1 MWQFA
6 SFGREFHYSDLSVA
20 GSDTLDFGKQ
30 LCMGDDLYEG
40 YVYVRLDLGDVY
52 NYGDLLDPIA
62 VALTLQDPNGG
73 STFNESR
80 TLIID
85 KNSPVMVWKVD
96 ITTLYPNI
104 NHLDISWQAINC
116 PQCGVLQ
123 GLNNDV
129 RIKIWHEVDRRI
141 PVPSGI
147 TSPTLTPLSSPQT
160 SSRTTFQW
168 SAVCGASQYKV
179 QVLKLY
185 NENAAY
191 TSDEQVYGQVAWGR
205 ALRLETAGDETEL
218 SLTLS
223 EGTGYYIW
231 RVQPV
236 FSGEPNG
243 VNDPRNLGSWSSF
256 PAGGSYINCPN
267 SGNCQGV
274 STDAIF
280 FYQQFDEDKNWI
292 HSRIFTE
299 EMRTKEGMV
308 YANGLQQT
316 QQNQS
321 RLQSQENIIA
331 TQQIYDYSARPALNS
346 LAAPINQNSFGY
358 KEKLLTHNNNLYTAE
373 HFDDD
378 NQLNFIDPLPVNGGA
393 INDYFS
399 DNNPDKTIPN
409 AEEYPFSRILFY
421 NDGMGRPREE
431 GAPGNAHK
439 LTSTIEDKHTVR
451 TYYAGVSDAEL
462 IRVFGNEAP
471 KAERVQKVITLDP
484 NNTAPVQYISDGNV
498 IANCLAITET
508 SDLLEDLPSRANAL
522 FSINDEI
529 TDDASCGQG
538 CWNRG
543 KVYAFTEPTNFHISY
558 YIDPT
563 SLYGNCGGGCFQCT
577 YTLELK
583 LTRLDDPCIT
593 DPVWSY
599 NDIIDESCGGTP
611 FQKSVTTKVEPGS
624 YRLER
629 ILRSDPLS
637 ANGQTFFEQYQQQAM
652 DELENTIQTSFL
664 DELYD
669 RLDQN
674 DIEGFYQALSE
685 HSNVT
690 ILTQDNDVVDDQG
703 NNVTVTETSYLF
715 QADDNCCTMEI
726 PDIRC
731 PKFDC
736 SETNFTNL
744 LLESAQVQTLEDLN
758 IVYDEITINK
768 LFHNLV
774 GEGYNCET
782 VLACVTNAGNS
793 WEELNEILDD
803 PTNPPLPPSH
813 PHNIDILDLIFDCV
827 GVNPTEITDAPIPPT
842 RAYGYFAY
850 TLGMSPTCEE
860 IFLGA
865 PASSMQQIQLLP
877 LEDRLQFIEC
887 VQALQAG
894 SLIDITTISPSIV
907 QQEVQDQCST
917 ICQSRYQSFLD
928 GTIAMLEEQGVAPNL
943 IEEEARCIAQNL
955 VENCLQG
962 CQLTI
967 TPDGL
972 GTPDEQTAVTQSMTY
987 AWDIQTPN
995 GSSCPTGYDLIQNDI
1010 AQNQILI
1017 DYLNDQIEEIREQ
1030 YWAVQPHN
1038 QPDMI
1043 LIPGIDISGIGI
1055 CQGQTNLTIT
1065 DCNGQIPIYRDFE
1078 SEFILNPSDPCE
1090 IIYVIHIPKGKTL
1103 TLCDQTVIG
1112 SVTQEGSISS
1122 SSITQ
1127 TFYFN
1132 NPTGGTPAVF
1142 DAPPHITIDFPTHL
1156 GTVEIIEL
1164 THEYVV
1170 LTIVPTSNFGLTEIS
1185 FTLQASQIYY
1195 EVDGCRSCDIEN
1207 CPVCFKWEMREIQD
1221 PIEISLQS
1229 CEEETAEYLRD
1240 LLEASLQS
1248 CLIAYGDQLQEEF
1261 QTQCEPTTLLND
1273 KFTASYKAGYHHYML
1288 FYYDRAGRLS
1298 KTVPPAGVVYQTD
1311 LTSRANSTNH
1321 TLETTYKYNSL
1332 NQVVEQHS
1340 PDGGTRHLYY
1350 DNLGRLRF
1358 SQNAQQLLD
1367 GKYSYIKYDNLG
1379 RAIEAGQSSWASNT
1393 NLLEYVN
1400 NPLIPYL
1407 TSFNEEV
1414 IFTKYAQAANV
1425 TFSDGSPQRHLRN
1438 RISYTYT
1445 DGGVYTFFSYDPH
1458 GNIEWAIRRLP
1469 GLPDQYLKY
1478 DIENLSGNT
1487 YKFQYNPGQT
1497 DQFYH
1502 RYSYDEDNRIL
1513 LTETSSDG
1521 VIWENDINYQYNLH
1535 GFIKREEIGHDKIQG
1550 LDYVQTIR
1558 GWLKAI
1564 NNPILATNPNA
1575 DPGQDGIAGSLF
1587 PVDAFGMKLH
1597 YFEGDF
1603 NRQGSVFS
1611 NTNNAFNSELLPSHL
1626 DNTYQGLY
1634 NGNITSWHTSI
1645 KPVGDSQLKFEN
1657 QTGYIYKYDE
1667 LNKLIAGNFYER
1679 DLTTTPQWNSQNQ
1692 YNVTYQYDSNS
1703 NLLNLTREQSRS
1715 SGNDPNPNLDNL
1727 TYHYYPNTNRIE
1739 YIDDLVNGIDP
1750 TSISDQQPNNYQYN
1764 AIGNLIRSESDE
1776 VEIEWNSIGKI
1787 ASIIKLD
1794 GSWEL
1799 RYLYDQKGDRVLKHY
1814 LRHLNGSTTEHKYTW
1829 YILNLE
1835 GDIASVYEKEET
1847 IQGQQTV
1854 GNSTIYQSQI
1864 PIYGRNKIGVFRSFR
1879 EIDQIQTDSLGI
1891 YSRRYDYRLYE
1902 LKDHLSNVR
1911 AVVSDKKLASFNNTM
1926 NAWKYDVSLITY
1938 SNYYPFGLEQPNR
1951 NFQSTEY
1958 TFGLNGQE
1966 EDREWLNSQAISF
1979 KYRVYDPRLSR
1990 FFSVDPIALKYPW
2003 WTPYQ
2008 FAGNNPIAAQELEG
2022 LEPGMDNKRS
2032 YAYIAMGY
2040 TTKEFEDAYW
2050 GGAWLTTKVVLETA
2064 TTDLILPEVL
2074 ITAKATSLVRKI
2086 GRFFSKIMSRFKK
2099 SPIDEGKRYMSTYAK
2114 EADDPQTYSSFTH
2127 RPRPKPDIYT
2137 SENKT
2142 ILYNTG
2148 KRNQSKEVPIY
2159 GAYAGRT
2166 PRGMH
2171 DVHTH
2176 GFPGGIA
2183 KYDEKILEV
2192 DEMASILQKAAGGSN
2207 TSVFNLFTC
2216 QIARESYVKR
2226 LAQKTGAFISG
2237 PTEVISFSKTGKITF
2252 ANPHKARWD
2261 LYDGEGNLI
2270 KSFLPKEIQYVE
2282 DVHKQIGDFL
2292 KKEYPEL
2299 LKGGY
2304 LD

>member
-1 MWQFA
+1 
-6 SFGREFHYSDLSVA
+6 
-20 GSDTLDFGKQ
+20 
-30 LCMGDDLYEG
+30 MGDDLYEG

-73 STFNESR
+73 STFSESR

-96 ITTLYPNI
+96 IATLYPNMD
-104 NHLDISWQAINC
+104 HLDISWQAINC

-129 RIKIWHEVDRRI
+129 RIKIWHEIDRRVL
-141 PVPSGI
+141 VPSGI

-168 SAVCGASQYKV
+168 SVVCGASQYKV
-179 QVLKLY
+179 QILKLY
-185 NENAAY
+185 NENATY

-256 PAGGSYINCPN
+256 PPGGSYINCSN

-274 STDAIF
+274 PTDAIF
-280 FYQQFDEDKNWI
+280 FYQQFDEDKNWA

-299 EMRTKEGMV
+299 EMRTKEEMI
-308 YANGLQQT
+308 YANGLEQT

-321 RLQSQENIIA
+321 RLNSQENIIA
-331 TQQIYDYSARPALNS
+331 TQQIYDYSGRSALNS
-346 LAAPINQNSFGY
+346 LAGPINQSSFGY

-393 INDYFS
+393 ISEYFS

-409 AEEYPFSRILFY
+409 AEGYPFNRILFY
-421 NDGMGRPREE
+421 NDGLTRPKEV
-431 GAPGNAHK
+431 GTPGSAHK
-439 LTSTIEDKHTVR
+439 LTSTIEDKHTER
-451 TYYAGVSDAEL
+451 TFYAGASDAEL
-462 IRVFGNEAP
+462 IRIFGEEAP

-484 NNTAPVQYISDGNV
+484 NNTASVQYISDGNV

-558 YIDPT
+558 SIDPA
-563 SLYGNCGGGCFQCT
+563 SLYGNCGGGCFKCT

-593 DPVWSY
+593 DPIWSY
-599 NDIIDESCGGTP
+599 SDIIDESCGGTP

-629 ILRSDPLS
+629 TLRSDPLS

-674 DIEGFYQALSE
+674 DIEGFYQALSG
-685 HSNVT
+685 HPNVNV
-690 ILTQDNDVVDDQG
+690 LTQDSDIIDDQG
-703 NNVTVTETSYLF
+703 DNITVTETSYLF

-736 SETNFTNL
+736 SETDFTSL

-758 IVYDEITINK
+758 IVYDEVTINK

-774 GEGYNCET
+774 GEGYDCET

-827 GVNPTEITDAPIPPT
+827 GVYPTEITDDPIPPT

-887 VQALQAG
+887 VQAVQAG

-907 QQEVQDQCST
+907 QNEVQDQCST

-928 GTIAMLEEQGVAPNL
+928 GAISMLEEQGIAPNL

-972 GTPDEQTAVTQSMTY
+972 GTPDEQTSVTQSMTY
-987 AWDIQTPN
+987 AWDIQMPN
-995 GSSCPTGYDLIQNDI
+995 GSSCPAGYDLIQNDI
-1010 AQNQILI
+1010 VQNQILI

-1055 CQGQTNLTIT
+1055 CQGQTNLTISY
-1065 DCNGQIPIYRDFE
+1065 CNGQIPIYRDFE

-1090 IIYVIHIPKGKTL
+1090 IIYVLHIPKGKTV
-1103 TLCDQTVIG
+1103 TLCDQTVVGEIEQVHTFQ
-1112 SVTQEGSISS
+1112 SN
-1122 SSITQ
+1122 SITH

-1132 NPTGGTPAVF
+1132 NPHDGTSATF
-1142 DAPPHITIDFPTHL
+1142 DALPHITVDFPSHL
-1156 GTVEIIEL
+1156 GTIEIIEL
-1164 THEYVV
+1164 TNEYVV
-1170 LTIVPTSNFGLTEIS
+1170 VTLIPSAAFDSSEIYL
-1185 FTLQASQIYY
+1185 TLQASQIQY
-1195 EVDGCRSCDIEN
+1195 EVDGCRSCDIES

-1229 CEEETAEYLRD
+1229 CEEETAEYLRN
-1240 LLEASLQS
+1240 LLEENLQNCLQS
-1248 CLIAYGDQLQEEF
+1248 YGDQLQEEF

-1273 KFTASYKAGYHHYML
+1273 KFTASYKVGYHHYTL
-1288 FYYDRAGRLS
+1288 FYYDRAGRLT

-1311 LTSRANSTNH
+1311 LTSRSSSTNH
-1321 TLETTYKYNSL
+1321 TLETTYDHNTL
-1332 NQVVEQHS
+1332 NQVIKQHS
-1340 PDGGTRHLYY
+1340 SDGGVTYYYY
-1350 DNLGRLRF
+1350 DSLGRLRF
-1358 SQNAQQLLD
+1358 SQDAQQLID

-1379 RAIEAGQSSWASNT
+1379 RIIEAGQSSWAINSGFKQFTDDPYAPNSSAL
-1393 NLLEYVN
+1393 NEYQ
-1400 NPLIPYL
+1400 
-1407 TSFNEEV
+1407 
-1414 IFTKYAQAANV
+1414 IFTIYTKSANIL
-1425 TFSDGSPQRHLRN
+1425 FSDGTPQRNLQERV
-1438 RISYTYT
+1438 SYTYT
-1445 DGGVYTFFSYDPH
+1445 NEGVYTFYSYDSH
-1458 GNIEWAIRRLP
+1458 GNIEWTIQRLP
-1469 GLPDQYLKY
+1469 ELPDQHIKY
-1478 DIENLSGNT
+1478 EYNLISGNIS
-1487 YKFQYNPGQT
+1487 KVIYNPGRQ
-1497 DQFYH
+1497 DQFLH
-1502 RYSYDEDNRIL
+1502 RYTYNIDNRVVI
-1513 LTETSSDG
+1513 TETSSDG
-1521 VIWENDINYQYNLH
+1521 VIWEKDANYQYYPH
-1535 GFIKREEIGHDKIQG
+1535 GPLKRIELGTDKVQGIDYIYTIQ
-1550 LDYVQTIR
+1550 
-1558 GWLKAI
+1558 GWLKAT
-1564 NNPILATNPNA
+1564 NNPILGTNPNA
-1575 DPGQDGIAGSLF
+1575 DPGTDGINGSLF
-1587 PVDAFGMKLH
+1587 PPDAFGMKLH
-1597 YFEGDF
+1597 YYEGDF

-1611 NTNNAFNSELLPSHL
+1611 NTNITFNSELIPTHL
-1626 DNTYQGLY
+1626 HSSYKGLY
-1634 NGNITSWHTSI
+1634 NGNIASWHTAI
-1645 KPVGDSQLKFEN
+1645 KPTGDSNLKLEG
-1657 QTGYIYKYDE
+1657 QTGYIFKYDE
-1667 LNKLIAGNFYER
+1667 LHRIKAGQFFSRN
-1679 DLTTTPQWNSQNQ
+1679 LLSTPQWNNENQ
-1692 YNVTYQYDSNS
+1692 YNTTYAYDANG
-1703 NLLNLTREQSRS
+1703 NILNLTREKDKAT
-1715 SGNDPNPNLDNL
+1715 GIDPGPNLDNL
-1727 TYHYYPNTNRIE
+1727 IYHYYPNTNRLE
-1739 YIDDLVNGIDP
+1739 YVDDLVSGLDPNSVSDQIPLNYTYDANG
-1750 TSISDQQPNNYQYN
+1750 SLISDH
-1764 AIGNLIRSESDE
+1764 AGNISL
-1776 VEIEWNSIGKI
+1776 EWNPQKKI
-1787 ASIIKLD
+1787 HKIKALD
-1794 GSWEL
+1794 NTWILSFS
-1799 RYLYDQKGDRVLKHY
+1799 YDTWGNRVLKH
-1814 LRHLNGSTTEHKYTW
+1814 LESVISSNEIQHIYTW
-1829 YILNLE
+1829 YIYSPD
-1835 GDIASVYEKEET
+1835 GKVIGIYERNAIE
-1847 IQGQQTV
+1847 QGGIIV
-1854 GNSTIYQSQI
+1854 GNPLITQVEA
-1864 PIYGRNKIGVFRSFR
+1864 PIYGNKRLGVFKSNNT
-1879 EIDQIQTDSLGI
+1879 TDLSLSNNLGI
-1891 YSRRYDYRLYE
+1891 YTRDFNLRSYE
-1902 LKDHLSNVR
+1902 IKDHLDNVR
-1911 AVVSDKKLASFNNTM
+1911 VILSDKKIANYNNGWEYEGDLLSY
-1926 NAWKYDVSLITY
+1926 N
-1938 SNYYPFGLEQPNR
+1938 NYYPFGLHHTNR
-1951 NFQSTEY
+1951 IFNSGSYRFGYQSQESDDEVLGAGNFINY
-1958 TFGLNGQE
+1958 
-1966 EDREWLNSQAISF
+1966 
-1979 KYRVYDPRLSR
+1979 KYRAHDARIGR
-1990 FFSVDPIALKYPW
+1990 FFSIDPLAPEYPYNS
-2003 WTPYQ
+2003 PYA
-2008 FAGNNPIAAQELEG
+2008 FSENRVIDAIELEG
-2022 LEPGMDNKRS
+2022 LESHSVHGTPPEIGTQEEGIPHGFKR
-2032 YAYIAMGY
+2032 
-2040 TTKEFEDAYW
+2040 TYW
-2050 GGAWLTTKVVLETA
+2050 ERTGRMTGISGL
-2064 TTDLILPEVL
+2064 LIPEQ
-2074 ITAKATSLVRKI
+2074 KATELI
-2086 GRFFSKIMSRFKK
+2086 YHGGNQYA
-2099 SPIDEGKRYMSTYAK
+2099 DEGWYDS
-2114 EADDPQTYSSFTH
+2114 ESFTQINLDWANGQVLPSLSFWDKLLGL
-2127 RPRPKPDIYT
+2127 RGESTLGNYRNWNGWAVDDNGYLTGDTFKPVTFSEVPDI
-2137 SENKT
+2137 S
-2142 ILYNTG
+2142 
-2148 KRNQSKEVPIY
+2148 
-2159 GAYAGRT
+2159 
-2166 PRGMH
+2166 
-2171 DVHTH
+2171 
-2176 GFPGGIA
+2176 
-2183 KYDEKILEV
+2183 
-2192 DEMASILQKAAGGSN
+2192 
-2207 TSVFNLFTC
+2207 
-2216 QIARESYVKR
+2216 
-2226 LAQKTGAFISG
+2226 
-2237 PTEVISFSKTGKITF
+2237 
-2252 ANPHKARWD
+2252 
-2261 LYDGEGNLI
+2261 
-2270 KSFLPKEIQYVE
+2270 
-2282 DVHKQIGDFL
+2282 
-2292 KKEYPEL
+2292 
-2299 LKGGY
+2299 LKGGSKLLKSLSAAKKAQAARNLARTGNY
-2304 LD
+2304 SLYFGYKTVKGAKQKFLYIGKAKNGILARYTAKLRKELSIVEFKELSLTIPNNGIALGIEQVVMELNGWKGKIPNIKKPALSNKINATNNEILKYEAIKWLNKQDFGQDWRTLFKLQ